1 MLDKFKSLIR
11 CWDPTSTVIFANLRD
26 IQSAVWRLHLRTA
39 AFYHCLADQIFC
51 RSQSLWRR
59 KRTCITPPPSR
70 DWPRPRPTTVTVEGT
85 VLHWCARAMFA
96 AGMLLVMLQVSV
108 AVGLAIGNA
117 DPSRASITQC
127 AASQCCVGGLCDQCR
142 LSMGRRS
149 PPSADGGGQ
158 GHLRHPQG
166 PERAK
171 ARVDEVDRLHLS
183 EVKAA
188 SLRTKLTHA
197 CLVVSAALLGAVWM
211 PPGWALP
218 AHPHCQVTWCARR
231 RACHSCRCGATVQW
245 AWPVRARRCTPPRS
259 WG

>member
-142 LSMGRRS
+142 LWDDGHLPLPMEVDKATCDTRKGPSGRR
-149 PPSADGGGQ
+149 Q
-158 GHLRHPQG
+158 EWMRW
-166 PERAK
+166 
-171 ARVDEVDRLHLS
+171 
-183 EVKAA
+183 
-188 SLRTKLTHA
+188 TA
-197 CLVVSAALLGAVWM
+197 C
-211 PPGWALP
+211 
-218 AHPHCQVTWCARR
+218 T
-231 RACHSCRCGATVQW
+231 
-245 AWPVRARRCTPPRS
+245 
-259 WG
+259 